1 MSLDLQSGPLDL
13 LRKRFFTRGTRGGM
27 RLLPLIAAT
36 YFMVAGGPYG
46 IEDILGGAGY
56 GAAILIL
63 LALPFLWSLPTALM
77 VGELASAIPA
87 DGGFYVW
94 VRRAM
99 GPFWGY
105 QEAWLSLAASIFDM
119 AIYPA
124 LFVSYLGK
132 FYPSLTAGPGQYGWE
147 LLVVVLCVAW
157 NLRGAPSVGN
167 GSMALFV
174 LLLAPFAAL
183 VALGLW
189 RGFTLHPAVQ
199 WSTAPSQAG
208 IATAIQVAMWNY
220 MGWDNASTVAGEVRN
235 PQRNYPKAMIW
246 STVLVAVTYLLPL
259 GAMALAGVSTARFST
274 GDWTDVAV
282 LLGGPILGLAV
293 IAGGAISGFGMFNA
307 LVLSYTRLP
316 MAMAEDGM
324 LPRVLARRNGRGVP
338 WVSVLVCG
346 AAWAA
351 ALSMTFERLISID
364 LVLYGSSLLLEFVAL
379 VVLRL
384 REPGLK
390 RPFKAGNLA
399 IASLLGVAPAILI
412 GYALYAARAEK
423 IGSISALLLAAGVAL
438 LGPVL
443 YWLTSVLPPG
453 SGRSGL
459 HKP

>member
-384 REPGLK
+384 REPALK